1 MMKVWAFIDSEGRLC
16 CALFP
21 EAVPQGVEPTV
32 FDVDSPDDL
41 VLDNGEIRLQTA
53 EEKLN
58 EAKANLLAE
67 LKTLTASL
75 LAPTDYVVLKI
86 AEATELGQDTT
97 ELKQY
102 YADKLSQRQ
111 QIRQFNDETEDAIS
125 QATSFEELEQIR
137 QDMLS
142 FASQMRGSEL

>member
-1 MMKVWAFIDSEGRLC
+1 MMRVWAFIDSEGKLC

-21 EAVPQGVEPTV
+21 EAVPQGVEPTP

-41 VLDNGEIRLQTA
+41 VLDNGEIRLKTT
-53 EEKLN
+53 EEKLS

-75 LAPTDYVVLKI
+75 LAPTDYVIIKI

-102 YADKLSQRQ
+102 YANTLAKRQ
-111 QIRQFNDETEDAIS
+111 QIRRFNADMKQAI
-125 QATSFEELEQIR
+125 ANAKTLEELKQLRETIFQAPNTLR
-137 QDMLS
+137 
-142 FASQMRGSEL
+142 

>member
-1 MMKVWAFIDSEGRLC
+1 MMRVWAFIDNNGKLC

-21 EAVPQGVEPTV
+21 EAVPQGVEPTP

-41 VLDNGEIRLQTA
+41 VLDNGEIRLKTT
-53 EEKLN
+53 EEKLS

-75 LAPTDYVVLKI
+75 LAPTDYVIIKI

-102 YADKLSQRQ
+102 YANTLAKRQ
-111 QIRQFNDETEDAIS
+111 QIRRFNADMKQAI
-125 QATSFEELEQIR
+125 ANAKTLEELKQLRETIFQAPNTLR
-137 QDMLS
+137 
-142 FASQMRGSEL
+142 

>member
-1 MMKVWAFIDSEGRLC
+1 MMRVWAFIDSEGKLC

-21 EAVPQGVEPTV
+21 QAVPQGVEPTV

-41 VLDNGEIRLQTA
+41 VLDNGEIRLKTT
-53 EEKLN
+53 EEKLS

-67 LKTLTASL
+67 LKMLTASL
-75 LAPTDYVVLKI
+75 LAPTDYVIIKI

-102 YADKLSQRQ
+102 YTNTLAKR
-111 QIRQFNDETEDAIS
+111 
-125 QATSFEELEQIR
+125 EQIR
-137 QDMLS
+137 RFNADMEQAIANAKTLE
-142 FASQMRGSEL
+142 ELKQLRETIFQAPNTLR

>member
-1 MMKVWAFIDSEGRLC
+1 MMRVWAFIDSEGKLC

-21 EAVPQGVEPTV
+21 QAVPQGVEPTV

-41 VLDNGEIRLQTA
+41 VLDNGEIRLKTT
-53 EEKLN
+53 EEKLS

-75 LAPTDYVVLKI
+75 LAPTDYVIIKI

-102 YADKLSQRQ
+102 YANTLAKRQ
-111 QIRQFNDETEDAIS
+111 QIRRFNADMKQAI
-125 QATSFEELEQIR
+125 ANAKTLEELKQLRETIFQAPNTLR
-137 QDMLS
+137 
-142 FASQMRGSEL
+142 

>member
-1 MMKVWAFIDSEGRLC
+1 MMKVWVFIDSEGKLC

-21 EAVPQGVEPTV
+21 QAVPQGVEPTEFEV
-32 FDVDSPDDL
+32 ESPDDL
-41 VLDNGEIRLQTA
+41 VLDNGEIRLKTA
-53 EEKLN
+53 EEKLS

-75 LAPTDYVVLKI
+75 LAPTDYVIIKI
-86 AEATELGQDTT
+86 AEAAGLGQDTT

-111 QIRQFNDETEDAIS
+111 QIRQFNYETEDAIS
-125 QATSFEELEQIR
+125 EATSFEELEQIR
-137 QDMLS
+137 ESMLQ
-142 FASQMRGSEL
+142 FANTIRS

>member
-1 MMKVWAFIDSEGRLC
+1 MMRVWAFIDSEGKLC

-21 EAVPQGVEPTV
+21 QAVPQGVEPTP

-41 VLDNGEIRLQTA
+41 VLDNGEIRLKTT
-53 EEKLN
+53 EEKLS

-67 LKTLTASL
+67 LKMLTASL
-75 LAPTDYVVLKI
+75 LAPTDYVIIKI

-102 YADKLSQRQ
+102 YANTLAKRQ
-111 QIRQFNDETEDAIS
+111 QIRRFNADMKQAI
-125 QATSFEELEQIR
+125 ANAKTLEELKQLRETIFQAPNTLR
-137 QDMLS
+137 
-142 FASQMRGSEL
+142 

>member
-1 MMKVWAFIDSEGRLC
+1 MMRVWAFIDNEGKLC

-41 VLDNGEIRLQTA
+41 VLDNGEIRLKTT
-53 EEKLN
+53 EEKLS

-75 LAPTDYVVLKI
+75 LAPTDYVIIKI

-102 YADKLSQRQ
+102 YADKLNQRQ

-137 QDMLS
+137 ESMSQ
-142 FASQMRGSEL
+142 FANTIRS

>member
-1 MMKVWAFIDSEGRLC
+1 MMRVWAFIDSEGKLC

-41 VLDNGEIRLQTA
+41 ILDNGEIRLKTT
-53 EEKLN
+53 EEKLS

-67 LKTLTASL
+67 LKMLTASL
-75 LAPTDYVVLKI
+75 LAPTDYVIIKI

-102 YADKLSQRQ
+102 YTNTLAKR
-111 QIRQFNDETEDAIS
+111 
-125 QATSFEELEQIR
+125 EQIR
-137 QDMLS
+137 RFNADMEQAIANAKTLE
-142 FASQMRGSEL
+142 ELKQLRETIFQAPNTLR

>member
-1 MMKVWAFIDSEGRLC
+1 MRVWAFIDSEGKLC

-21 EAVPQGVEPTV
+21 EAVPQGIQPTV

-41 VLDNGEIRLQTA
+41 VLDNGEIRPKTT

-67 LKTLTASL
+67 LKMLVASL

-86 AEATELGQDTT
+86 VEAAELGQDTT

-102 YADKLSQRQ
+102 YADKLNERQ
-111 QIRQFNDETEDAIS
+111 QIRQFNAETKNAIS

-137 QDMLS
+137 ESMSQ
-142 FASQMRGSEL
+142 FANTIRG

>member
-1 MMKVWAFIDSEGRLC
+1 MMRVWAFIDSAGKLC

-41 VLDNGEIRLQTA
+41 VLDNGEIRLKTT
-53 EEKLN
+53 EEKLS

-75 LAPTDYVVLKI
+75 LAPTDYVIIKI

-102 YADKLSQRQ
+102 YANTLAKRQ
-111 QIRQFNDETEDAIS
+111 QIRRFNADMKQAI
-125 QATSFEELEQIR
+125 ANAKTLEELKQLRETIFQAPNTLR
-137 QDMLS
+137 
-142 FASQMRGSEL
+142 

>member
-1 MMKVWAFIDSEGRLC
+1 MMKVWAFIDSEGKLC

-41 VLDNGEIRLQTA
+41 VLDNGEIRLKTT
-53 EEKLN
+53 EEKLS

-67 LKTLTASL
+67 LKMLTASL
-75 LAPTDYVVLKI
+75 LAPTDYVIIKI

-102 YADKLSQRQ
+102 YTNTLAKR
-111 QIRQFNDETEDAIS
+111 
-125 QATSFEELEQIR
+125 EQIR
-137 QDMLS
+137 RFNADMKQAIANAKTLE
-142 FASQMRGSEL
+142 ELKQLRETIFQAPNTLR

>member
-1 MMKVWAFIDSEGRLC
+1 MMKVWAFIDNEGRLC
-16 CALFP
+16 CALIP
-21 EAVPQGVEPTV
+21 QAVPQGVEPTEFEV
-32 FDVDSPDDL
+32 ESPDDL
-41 VLDNGEIRLQTA
+41 ILDNGEIRLKTT
-53 EEKLN
+53 EEKLS

-75 LAPTDYVVLKI
+75 LAPTDYVIIKI

-125 QATSFEELEQIR
+125 EATSFEELEQIR
-137 QDMLS
+137 ESMSQ
-142 FASQMRGSEL
+142 FANTIRS